1 MKSNAILLL
10 GALIALLTGCR
21 EVVAPEALN
30 HRPVADLPSPLPDS
44 MAVLLAAGDI
54 ADCTLPNDEQTA
66 AMLDSLPGTV
76 LTLGDNVY
84 PSGTREA
91 YERCYAPGWGRH
103 RARTY
108 PALGN
113 HDYVNGSA
121 AGYFDYFGARAP
133 ATHYAVDV
141 GRWRLIVLNSNIE
154 FEDAAQQEAWL
165 RTELVEHPRAC
176 TVAVW
181 HHPRFNSGPYG
192 DDPRMDQ
199 AWRILQQAGVEVVLS
214 GHEHLYEHFAPQTA
228 SGVRDDAGIREFI
241 VGTGGAALRAFAAVK
256 PNSLVRINDSHGVL
270 ALVLRPTSYSWDFVP
285 LSGAVADTGTARCH

>member
-1 MKSNAILLL
+1 MKSA
-10 GALIALLTGCR
+10 AALLVGVLVVLSAGCDDAT
-21 EVVAPEALN
+21 APDALN
-30 HRPVADLPSPLPDS
+30 RRPVADLPSPLPDS

-84 PSGTREA
+84 PSGTPQA
-91 YERCYAPGWGRH
+91 YQQCYAPSWGRH
-103 RARTY
+103 LSRTY
-108 PALGN
+108 PTLGN

-121 AGYFDYFGARAP
+121 AGYFGYFGARAP
-133 ATHYAVDV
+133 ATYYAVDV

-154 FEDAAQQEAWL
+154 FEDAARQETWL
-165 RTELVEHPRAC
+165 RAELADHPHVC
-176 TVAVW
+176 TLAAW

-192 DDPRMDQ
+192 NDPRMDQ
-199 AWRILQQAGVEVVLS
+199 AWRILQQAGVELVLS

-228 SGVRDDAGIREFI
+228 SGVRDDAGIREFV
-241 VGTGGAALRAFAAVK
+241 VGTGGAALRGFVDVK
-256 PNSLVRINDSHGVL
+256 PNSLVRITGSHGVL